1 MIIPVMPVPF
11 ARYSS
16 PLMERR
22 PKPLLLFPLVYEHDT
37 LFTSMQNY
45 VCGPR
50 TILSHP
56 SPLALFLSAHVNAER
71 EPGIGVGSLERGQVI
86 GEHRRIPWR
95 GSPRFRN
102 VSGWNGVVGGRLRS
116 GIPDG
121 NDGSLEFRF
130 HRDKFIPSRPTWYVQ
145 FPLIYHYYIYIV

>member
-1 MIIPVMPVPF
+1 MIIPAMPVPF

-56 SPLALFLSAHVNAER
+56 SPLAFSFGARQCGTRAGDWRWLSRTRTGYWRAPTNSLARVAA
-71 EPGIGVGSLERGQVI
+71 ISKCFGVKRRGRWPAKIWNSRWKRWIPRVSL
-86 GEHRRIPWR
+86 
-95 GSPRFRN
+95 SP
-102 VSGWNGVVGGRLRS
+102 
-116 GIPDG
+116 
-121 NDGSLEFRF
+121 
-130 HRDKFIPSRPTWYVQ
+130 
-145 FPLIYHYYIYIV
+145 